1 MESFQQTHYRFHES
15 EIKHGQRLGNFRHT
29 RMLRRAILAY
39 YNRNDYKDLP
49 AYLRNMSI
57 DELIAEAGVR
67 LQGMEFV
74 PASVS
79 LKGAVVALSGHL
91 FGSTQQRVGDKTRK
105 RVSEGKAPSKV
116 PYPYV
121 DSEMGITL
129 DNRTRKLIAESFD
142 CLSRGSGYTLLA
154 EFLNHKGFPTS
165 TGRAWDK
172 NTVRTFFQNPIH
184 AGFYQSFDQKNGQK
198 NTRGDIY
205 LYPAKFAG
213 SPVVSLEKWK
223 QCNPVMLKRRIIVVE
238 KAELGSSQ
246 FINLQIT

>member
-1 MESFQQTHYRFHES
+1 M
-15 EIKHGQRLGNFRHT
+15 
-29 RMLRRAILAY
+29 
-39 YNRNDYKDLP
+39 
-49 AYLRNMSI
+49 
-57 DELIAEAGVR
+57 
-67 LQGMEFV
+67 
-74 PASVS
+74 
-79 LKGAVVALSGHL
+79 
-91 FGSTQQRVGDKTRK
+91 
-105 RVSEGKAPSKV
+105 
-116 PYPYV
+116 
-121 DSEMGITL
+121 
-129 DNRTRKLIAESFD
+129 
-142 CLSRGSGYTLLA
+142 A

-223 QCNPVMLKRRIIVVE
+223 QCNPVMLKRRIIAVE

-246 FINLQIT
+246 FINPQIT